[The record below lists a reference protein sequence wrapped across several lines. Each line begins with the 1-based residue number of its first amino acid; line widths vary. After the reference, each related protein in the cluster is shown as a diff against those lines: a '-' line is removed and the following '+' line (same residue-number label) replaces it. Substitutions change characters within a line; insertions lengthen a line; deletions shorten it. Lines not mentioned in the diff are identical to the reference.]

1 MNVQV
6 LRVACGSLSGYH
18 NPALPWEQR
27 EMRTLTLVFR
37 MTSLL
42 STVGLFAACGRTPLD
57 GSEGCHTNADCSTGE
72 HCDATTQ
79 SCEVNTEPACG
90 VAQACSGGSC
100 PVTEGAFEPT
110 ESPTYLSPG
119 QHVFTSI
126 LIAAGITVYVKGDG
140 NASGTLE
147 LFSQGPIVVDGTI
160 DLSGGPGTE
169 GSSGGDGT
177 ATGIAGAGGF
187 TGEPYQSGAPSTACS
202 YIAGNPGLL
211 GTGISGSAGTCSVIP
226 STTCSYYYT
235 VPFTAPIAQFGGGAG
250 VHTGYR
256 AYGSGGGGPA
266 GGAPGALCPPYV
278 ASIGIEDDCSGVA
291 GGGGA
296 LNGNGG
302 QAGHAFYDGIA
313 GTLGQTQCPGDYEGV
328 PQSCVG
334 GGGGGSI
341 GVNAANDL
349 GVFNTFQTGSGGGGG
364 SADYLNRP
372 SRSGTSGG
380 GGGGGALRLATNS
393 SLTINGQL
401 LVNGG
406 QGADAFYGTDMNSG
420 CDPQPGAAGGG
431 GSGGVIY
438 LSAPNIAVGKAAV
451 ISAVGGDGGRAS
463 PYATGGSG
471 GTGGTGRI
479 RLSVNP
485 SFCSLAGYFNPPLA
499 AGCAEANQVG
509 SAYVGACS

>member
-1 MNVQV
+1 M
-6 LRVACGSLSGYH
+6 RRLS
-18 NPALPWEQR
+18 
-27 EMRTLTLVFR
+27 LVFR
-37 MTSLL
+37 TMSLL
-42 STVGLFAACGRTPLD
+42 STVGVFAACGRTPLD
-57 GSEGCHTNADCSTGE
+57 GAIGDGCSTNADCPAGE
-72 HCDATTQ
+72 HCDAT
-79 SCEVNTEPACG
+79 SCVANTEPACG
-90 VAQACSGGSC
+90 VAQACNNGSC
-100 PVTEGAFEPT
+100 ASTEGAFEPT
-110 ESPTYLSPG
+110 ENPTYLAPG

-147 LFSQGPIVVDGTI
+147 LFSQGPIVVNGTI

-169 GSSGGDGT
+169 GSSVEDNT
-177 ATGIAGAGGF
+177 VTGIAGAGGF
-187 TGEPYQSGAPSTACS
+187 TGEPYQSGAPSSPCEFV
-202 YIAGNPGLL
+202 AGNPGLL
-211 GTGISGSAGTCSVIP
+211 GTGPLGSAGTCSVTT
-226 STTCSYYYT
+226 STNCNYNSQLL
-235 VPFTAPIAQFGGGAG
+235 FTAPVATYGGGAG

-278 ASIGIEDDCSGVA
+278 ASIGIENDCSGVA

-313 GTLGQTQCPGDYEGV
+313 GTLGQTQCPGDYQGV

-372 SRSGTSGG
+372 SGSGTSGG

-393 SLTINGQL
+393 LIAINGQL
-401 LVNGG
+401 LANGG
-406 QGADAFYGTDMNSG
+406 PGADAFEGTDINAG
-420 CDPQPGAAGGG
+420 CAPQPGAAGGG

-438 LSAPNIAVGKAAV
+438 LSAPNIAVGNAAI
-451 ISAVGGDGGRAS
+451 ISAAGGDGGRAS
-463 PYATGGSG
+463 PNASGGSG
-471 GTGGTGRI
+471 GNGGMGRI

-485 SFCSLAGYFNPPLA
+485 SFCSLAGNFNPPLA